1 MDLWISSIV
10 LPQKSTMQTS
20 AIWNRVL
27 LGENIIGCC
36 LLVTGSHRSRCV
48 KYDDWLFLGKIWKDT
63 SCIDRSAPNLA
74 VISRDVYIV
83 SWSLRP
89 DRWWSFVCFQ
99 TLPCAEEE
107 KNSLTSCP
115 FSLCWCSALRQSTLD
130 GEAGIWETKK
140 NIKWCA

>member
-48 KYDDWLFLGKIWKDT
+48 KYDD
-63 SCIDRSAPNLA
+63 
-74 VISRDVYIV
+74 
-83 SWSLRP
+83 
-89 DRWWSFVCFQ
+89 
-99 TLPCAEEE
+99 
-107 KNSLTSCP
+107 
-115 FSLCWCSALRQSTLD
+115 
-130 GEAGIWETKK
+130 
-140 NIKWCA
+140 